1 MVPSSS
7 AAPVK
12 KASAR
17 VALIDIDSATAG
29 VLRDCF
35 RQFGIETHQLHDAA
49 RLHKE
54 KFEAAVIQLDD
65 KAEAYL
71 QEARS
76 SRSNR
81 RIVLFGICGS
91 IAGAIR
97 YSKYGIN
104 VLLEQPVDRQSALR
118 AVRSTHLLIINEF
131 RRYVRVPIVVKFEAV
146 SGLDHITG
154 STVEVSGGGMSLHY
168 KGKLKIDDEV
178 QATFDLPNRA
188 GIKIKGL
195 VCWVRPA
202 ESTVGVRFEPA
213 EQPGRDAVKK
223 WIDSYLD
230 IT

>member
-7 AAPVK
+7 TAPLK

-17 VALIDIDSATAG
+17 VAFIDVDSATVG
-29 VLRDCF
+29 ILRDCF
-35 RQFGIETHQLHDAA
+35 RQFGVEAHSLHDAT

-54 KFEAAVIQLDD
+54 KFEAAVIQLNE
-65 KAEAYL
+65 KAETYL
-71 QEARS
+71 QDARS

-81 RIVLFGICGS
+81 RIVLFGICNS

-97 YSKYGIN
+97 FSKYSIN
-104 VLLEQPVDRQSALR
+104 VLLEQPVDRQAALR

-131 RRYVRVPIVVKFEAV
+131 RRYVRIPIVAKVEAV
-146 SGLDHITG
+146 SGLDHISG
-154 STVEVSGGGMSLHY
+154 STVEISGGGMSLHY

-178 QATFDLPNRA
+178 QATFDLPNQP

-195 VCWVRPA
+195 VCWVRPS

-223 WIDSYLD
+223 WIDAYLE
-230 IT
+230 IV